1 MTGALV
7 LGSDYRG
14 LGAVQSLG
22 RQGIDVWVVH
32 ESRGVADVSRYARR
46 TIRFP
51 TGADDSKVDFLLEL
65 GRRHALEGWVLFP
78 TSDKIAAICA
88 RNRDVLGAV
97 FRPTTPPWEVYR
109 YAHDKQLTERLAAEI
124 GVPSPRMWEL
134 GLAGAA
140 DIDCRFPAI
149 LKPTVKEERNALTVE
164 KAWRVE
170 DRAELAA
177 RYAAALQLLPADQ
190 IMLQELIPGDGT
202 NQLSFAAL
210 ACDGEVIC
218 SVVARR
224 TRQIP
229 MDIGRVSTFVETID
243 DADVRSLGRR
253 VVARLSYTGLVEVEF
268 KRDPRTG
275 EAKLLDINA
284 RLWGWHTLGR
294 RAGVDFSYLLYR
306 LACGDRPDDR
316 EGAAG
321 VRWMWPAGDV
331 PTAALEIVRGRLR
344 LGDYLE
350 SFRGPIDFAT
360 ITVDDPLPGFLEMP
374 FQAAARLRRPN
385 SLNRAEGPPRSPVFP
400 SSEGRRPRRRSG
412 TALRR

>member
-268 KRDPRTG
+268 KRIR
-275 EAKLLDINA
+275 A
-284 RLWGWHTLGR
+284 RGR
-294 RAGVDFSYLLYR
+294 RNCSTSMRGSGAGTR
-306 LACGDRPDDR
+306 WG
-316 EGAAG
+316 GARAWISPICCTAWRA
-321 VRWMWPAGDV
+321 VTAPTIARV
-331 PTAALEIVRGRLR
+331 P
-344 LGDYLE
+344 
-350 SFRGPIDFAT
+350 
-360 ITVDDPLPGFLEMP
+360 PGFDGCGRPAM
-374 FQAAARLRRPN
+374 FRR
-385 SLNRAEGPPRSPVFP
+385 RRWR
-400 SSEGRRPRRRSG
+400 SSEGGSG
-412 TALRR
+412 WATT